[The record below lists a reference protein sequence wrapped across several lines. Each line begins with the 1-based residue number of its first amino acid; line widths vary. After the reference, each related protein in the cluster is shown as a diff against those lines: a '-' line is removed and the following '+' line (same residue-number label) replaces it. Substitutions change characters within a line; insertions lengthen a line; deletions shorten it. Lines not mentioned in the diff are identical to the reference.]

1 MRFRRVDCRQQ
12 GGCGGITESLE
23 PLSTLEA
30 KKKLVAQREDGDEG
44 SRGRRR
50 DASDE
55 EEQSVLVKTSRRK
68 VVVLGPS
75 GRLGPIVRLTG
86 PWALTCERRAKHVIT

>member
-1 MRFRRVDCRQQ
+1 MRFRRVDSRQQ

-30 KKKLVAQREDGDEG
+30 EKKLVAQREDGMGGAEG
-44 SRGRRR
+44 G
-50 DASDE
+50 E
-55 EEQSVLVKTSRRK
+55 ETQAMGKSSQCSLKLLEG
-68 VVVLGPS
+68 VVVLGPR

-86 PWALTCERRAKHVIT
+86 PWALACRRWAEHVIT